1 MFLTINFSRHRLRW
15 LFSILAVLILTGWYF
30 SSQNAPTVS
39 KIDPSGSRCGD
50 VERLLCPS
58 APPMQGEDVEELQS
72 RLKTLGYYTGPID
85 GLYVGKIVDAV
96 KSLQKQKGL
105 SSDGIVTAETWLS
118 MDRPIATTTE
128 PSKSST
134 PVEEPKGTIMLVV
147 DTEKNT
153 LTVLA
158 DGKPYKTYP
167 VCTGKE
173 KTPSPIG
180 DWTIVDKQKNWGD
193 GFGSRWMGFNVPW
206 GIYGIHG
213 TNKPWSIGKNE
224 SAGCIRMH
232 NRDVEELYA
241 YVPLKTV
248 VRVIDSKPFK
258 LSKKKYLPGETGQEI
273 ARIQM
278 GLQAK
283 GYTVHLADGR
293 YGPEMEEAVRSLQTK
308 HQLPVDGIV
317 NEAVMAILDLKIDH
331 NKINT

>member
-1 MFLTINFSRHRLRW
+1 MFVTINFSKHRLRW
-15 LFSILAVLILTGWYF
+15 IAGVLLVLIVTGWYF
-30 SSQNAPTVS
+30 WPQSAPTVKNTEHS
-39 KIDPSGSRCGD
+39 SSHCGD
-50 VERLLCPS
+50 VERLLCPA

-85 GLYVGKIVDAV
+85 GLYVGKTVEAV
-96 KSLQKQKGL
+96 KTLQKQKGL
-105 SSDGIVTAETWLS
+105 SPDGTVTAETWLS
-118 MDRPIATTTE
+118 MDSPVTTTAE
-128 PSKSST
+128 PSKSPT

-158 DGKPYKTYP
+158 DGKPYKNYP
-167 VCTGKE
+167 VCTGKT

-180 DWTIVDKQKNWGD
+180 DWTIIDKQKNWGD

-232 NRDVEELYA
+232 NRDVEELYT
-241 YVPLKTV
+241 YIPLKTV
-248 VRVIDSKPFK
+248 VRVIDAKPFK
-258 LSKKKYLPGETGQEI
+258 LSKKKYILGETGQEI

-278 GLQAK
+278 RLQEK
-283 GYTVHLADGR
+283 GYPLHLADGR
-293 YGPEMEEAVRSLQTK
+293 FGPEMEEAVRSLQKK

-317 NEAVMAILDLKIDH
+317 NEAVMAILDLMVDDT
-331 NKINT
+331 KINT